1 MKAPAQEKT
10 VVRFE
15 IAPATVG
22 LILAAIAGVWLLAQ
36 LWVIGLLV
44 VVALVFAG
52 TFNPLVE
59 WMEKR
64 GLSRTLSLL
73 TLFLGSV
80 IVASLLIFLTVPPLV
95 EQLAQIVHGA
105 PEHREKLVA
114 LLEKHGFT
122 LPLAHAVQNAGLEQM
137 FARIESYLL
146 GYSSEALR
154 VLGYFATTF
163 ALSFYL
169 LADGKRTQG
178 VLYAIV
184 PRDYHMRLARIVH
197 NLETIVGGYM
207 RGQLITSAAIGTFTF
222 LLLVICRVPNALS
235 LALFAALADVIPFVG
250 SLLAAGPAVL
260 SALPRGLP
268 VASVVLVSMLVYMEF
283 ENRILVPRIYWHV
296 LRLSP
301 TAVVVA
307 LLAGGT
313 LLGVMGALL
322 ALPIAAGLQ
331 MMLEELRVEMPGD
344 DSDDRPERARNAKT
358 EATYERMSAGSTAPE
373 AGQIARNLAHDI
385 RDADALVAAK
395 EAKGAA

>member
-64 GLSRTLSLL
+64 GLTRTLSLII
-73 TLFLGSV
+73 LFLGSI
-80 IVASLLIFLTVPPLV
+80 IVASLFIFLTVPPLV
-95 EQLAQIVHGA
+95 EQLTQIVHGA
-105 PEHREKLVA
+105 PEHRQQLVA

-169 LADGKRTQG
+169 LADGRRTQG
-178 VLYAIV
+178 ILYALV

-197 NLETIVGGYM
+197 NLK
-207 RGQLITSAAIGTFTF
+207 RSSAATCAASSSPPRRSEPSPSCSSSSAGFPMP
-222 LLLVICRVPNALS
+222 CRS
-235 LALFAALADVIPFVG
+235 HC
-250 SLLAAGPAVL
+250 
-260 SALPRGLP
+260 LPRW
-268 VASVVLVSMLVYMEF
+268 
-283 ENRILVPRIYWHV
+283 R
-296 LRLSP
+296 
-301 TAVVVA
+301 T
-307 LLAGGT
+307 
-313 LLGVMGALL
+313 
-322 ALPIAAGLQ
+322 
-331 MMLEELRVEMPGD
+331 
-344 DSDDRPERARNAKT
+344 
-358 EATYERMSAGSTAPE
+358 
-373 AGQIARNLAHDI
+373 
-385 RDADALVAAK
+385 
-395 EAKGAA
+395 